1 MHEIHYSGILARDP
15 SINLKIYIIN
25 VSFDNIK
32 EIYKELSNVLSFKDE
47 YDFINMKY
55 YLLKDI
61 LKQYDYIKNLQLDIS
76 ITIYWYHQEN
86 YLGTLNYI
94 WKVLTSSNNKDET

>member
-76 ITIYWYHQEN
+76 ITIY
-86 YLGTLNYI
+86 
-94 WKVLTSSNNKDET
+94 